1 MRGERGAAALLG
13 VAAASLL
20 MLIAVATAG
29 VGVLYAARTQAVNAA
44 DASALAAAVAT
55 YPPAATRAPRAAAGQ
70 AAQINGAALER
81 CDCRIDPSL
90 NARTVHVV
98 VSIGV
103 ELPILGRHVV
113 EGRARAE
120 FDPRAWLGRTE

>member
-20 MLIAVATAG
+20 MLIAVATAA
-29 VGVLYAARTQAVNAA
+29 VGALYAARTQAVNAA

-55 YPPAATRAPRAAAGQ
+55 YPPAAMREPGAAARQ
-70 AAQINGAALER
+70 AARLNGASLQR
-81 CDCRIDPSL
+81 CDCQIDASL
-90 NARTVHVV
+90 NARRVHVV

-103 ELPILGRHVV
+103 ELPILGRQVV
-113 EGRARAE
+113 KGRAQAE
-120 FDPRAWLGRTE
+120 FDPRAWLGRTR